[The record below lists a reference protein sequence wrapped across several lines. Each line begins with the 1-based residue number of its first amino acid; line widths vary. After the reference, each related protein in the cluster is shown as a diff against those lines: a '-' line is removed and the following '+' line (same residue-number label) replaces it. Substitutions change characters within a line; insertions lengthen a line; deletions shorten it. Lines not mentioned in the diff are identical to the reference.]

1 RVLSLT
7 KNTGDIMGEANT
19 LVNMAAAYNDLE
31 ELATAEKHAREA
43 LKIVAEKNLMAE
55 ADVLSVL
62 TAILLKQNKYGELEK
77 HYNRMRQIV
86 EITGNG
92 LMLNLADMGMA
103 NIAYHNKDYRKS
115 IQLLNQS
122 LPKLEEQGAW
132 METIPGYKL
141 LYENY
146 YELGDYKNALDAS
159 RKFHSYTDS
168 TYNQD
173 KVKELALLQS
183 KLDFQ
188 KKELVYEKEQ
198 RVKNV
203 VIASLILIFLM
214 GILLSVFIFKNKQK
228 LNKQKQKL
236 LSSQLEIAEHNLTIS
251 ELKLN
256 DFARRIQ
263 EKSKLIDDMKKKLE
277 RNSAIDDNLLTEL
290 QQSTILTE
298 DDWNRFKSLFEQ
310 VHTGFLNR
318 MKEKYPEVSPAEI
331 RFLTLAKLQLSTKEM
346 AAALGVSTQ

>member
-1 RVLSLT
+1 
-7 KNTGDIMGEANT
+7 
-19 LVNMAAAYNDLE
+19 
-31 ELATAEKHAREA
+31 
-43 LKIVAEKNLMAE
+43 
-55 ADVLSVL
+55 
-62 TAILLKQNKYGELEK
+62 LKQNKYGELEK
-77 HYNRMRQIV
+77 HYNRMRQIAG
-86 EITGNG
+86 ITGNG

-103 NIAYHNKDYRKS
+103 QIAYHNKDYRKS

-122 LPKLEEQGAW
+122 LLKLEEQGAW

-141 LYENY
+141 LYLNY
-146 YELGDYKNALDAS
+146 NELGDYKNALDAS
-159 RKFHSYTDS
+159 GKFHSYTDS

-214 GILLSVFIFKNKQK
+214 GISLSVFIFKNKQK

-236 LSSQLEIAEHNLTIS
+236 LSSQLEIAEYNLKIS

-256 DFARRIQ
+256 DFAQRIQ
-263 EKSKLIDDMKKKLE
+263 EKSKLIDDMKEKLE
-277 RNSAIDDNLLTEL
+277 QNSTTGNNLLTEL

-298 DDWNRFKSLFEQ
+298 DDWTRFKSLFEQ
-310 VHTGFLNR
+310 VHTGFFNR
-318 MKEKYPEVSPAEI
+318 MKEKYPEMSPAEI
-331 RFLTLAKLQLSTKEM
+331 RYLTLAKLQLSTKEM
-346 AAALGVSTQ
+346 AAALGVSTQSIRTNWYRIRKKIELPEEITVEELVAEI